1 MNDIVER
8 LRLGISISRD
18 RGLNLDFVPIAV
30 EAADAITE
38 LRERCAFYER
48 QNAEQAAML
57 NRVIAERDEYRAAL
71 EMITKMSGQYASQA
85 IAKHTENEVEQAMMM
100 V

>member
-1 MNDIVER
+1 
-8 LRLGISISRD
+8 
-18 RGLNLDFVPIAV
+18 
-30 EAADAITE
+30 
-38 LRERCAFYER
+38 
-48 QNAEQAAML
+48 ML